1 LRNTNQDTRHSAWK
15 TWEQVCRAS
24 MGSGVDEGGMGVAA
38 SSGVVRDVDVGWR
51 RAGSGGEGA

>member
-1 LRNTNQDTRHSAWK
+1 
-15 TWEQVCRAS
+15 

-51 RAGSGGEGA
+51 SAGSGGEGA

>member
-1 LRNTNQDTRHSAWK
+1 
-15 TWEQVCRAS
+15 

-38 SSGVVRDVDVGWR
+38 SSGVVRDVDAGWR